1 MAVWEKITLGRFLLV
16 SVTFGLGWLIPWLLF
31 RNNKNSDG
39 FIHEPVSYVFV
50 LLFTLASGAVIK
62 SFSVPRIDPELLK
75 KWNRLLFVLH
85 LASGVALAWLADS
98 SGTWTAYVTFSRSE
112 WGKNEPDNTDS
123 GFNRDTC
130 NDGNCYVKTVPCLL
144 SKANVEYMV
153 LAFHLLSTLQHL
165 AVCLDWDDHYTHN
178 IENGNHW
185 MRWFEYAFSA
195 SIMFAS
201 WAFLCGIT
209 DVVAL
214 VPLCVCVGTTQIFGY
229 FSDAAARMTYGWD
242 EKPTRIQNTDAGNQK
257 TNSGG
262 CDAQEL
268 CDWLRKK
275 LQAFRTWCYTQ
286 WNSFLDN
293 RPLQVKVVGVVYIT
307 YAAVLAWP
315 LAVQDDIALLVHV
328 TTIVLCLHFACL
340 LLAIA
345 IVWCKKKQHRKRYKV
360 IDSKQQEEVLDSKEQ
375 EKEPDIMQT
384 LYPVPDVGYQV
395 CYIVYDLAQLT
406 ALVAYL
412 FAQRDTIVNDHH
424 DWARNIAYLAL
435 GGIALCMLKVAPYAR
450 NTKTTQGTREDKQ
463 QSGANRF
470 ISPMWIF
477 TLAWVPY
484 LLGAWFMTFA
494 VFHDS
499 LENPGQNVTHE
510 PPDTLYVI
518 LVTQFLFFSCFAGAQ
533 LWYLWDP
540 HMQRYLDTEF
550 YFCLLSLV
558 SKTTLAWS
566 LYSGASGRKDVGL
579 LTDTSIQPC

>member
-1 MAVWEKITLGRFLLV
+1 MGITALCTLVKRFRKLNNKQKLLAG
-16 SVTFGLGWLIPWLLF
+16 VTFGLGWLIPWLLF
-31 RNNKNSDG
+31 RNSKNSDG
-39 FIHEPVSYVFV
+39 FIYEPVSGVFIA
-50 LLFTLASGAVIK
+50 LFAFASLAVIT
-62 SFSVPRIDPELLK
+62 SFSVGRIKVKLLK
-75 KWNRLLFVLH
+75 QWNLLLFVLH

-98 SGTWTAYVTFSRSE
+98 SGTWMAYVTFSRSE
-112 WGKNEPDNTDS
+112 WGKNEPDNTDT
-123 GFNRDTC
+123 GFNKNTC
-130 NDGNCYVKTVPCLL
+130 DDGNCYVKTVPCLL
-144 SKANVEYMV
+144 SQANVEYMV

-165 AVCLDWDDHYTHN
+165 AVCLDWNKHYTLN

-229 FSDAAARMTYGWD
+229 LSDAAARMTWPSRARSNAIASQEEAGYVENSAD
-242 EKPTRIQNTDAGNQK
+242 TTLLLTDQ
-257 TNSGG
+257 
-262 CDAQEL
+262 DH
-268 CDWLRKK
+268 
-275 LQAFRTWCYTQ
+275 TQ

-293 RPLQVKVVGVVYIT
+293 CPLQVKVVGVVYIT

-315 LAVQDDIALLVHV
+315 LAVQDDIALLVDV
-328 TTIVLCLHFACL
+328 TTVILVLHLVFEFIGILFASC
-340 LLAIA
+340 
-345 IVWCKKKQHRKRYKV
+345 WQKKSG
-360 IDSKQQEEVLDSKEQ
+360 IDVLE
-375 EKEPDIMQT
+375 T
-384 LYPVPDVGYQV
+384 VYPVVHSKIIVGGIHVYYWV
-395 CYIVYDLAQLT
+395 IFYIVYDLAQL
-406 ALVAYL
+406 AGLL
-412 FAQRDTIVNDHH
+412 FLSVERDTIIQDHH

-450 NTKTTQGTREDKQ
+450 NTKTKQGTPEDKQ
-463 QSGANRF
+463 QSGAKRF
-470 ISPMWIF
+470 ISPIWIF

-499 LENPGQNVTHE
+499 LEHPGQNVTHE

-558 SKTTLAWS
+558 SKTALAWS
-566 LYSGASGRKDVGL
+566 LYSGASGRKDFGL
-579 LTDTSIQPC
+579 VAPGIREQGQNYTDTSILPC